1 MMPRVNPNHDR
12 KPDETADEFALVS
25 HQLGAVRDPRASI
38 HAVIAEKQE
47 RFVGRP
53 YFIWRNDPELARKLN
68 DTLAA
73 SKD

>member
-1 MMPRVNPNHDR
+1 MMPRVSRNHDR
-12 KPDETADEFALVS
+12 KPDETADEFALSS

-47 RFVGRP
+47 RLVGRP
-53 YFIWRNDPELARKLN
+53 YFVWRDDPELARTLN
-68 DTLAA
+68 DRLAA